1 MSNMSDGVVLKL
13 ILGILF
19 AAIGTGTGKTL
30 SFVLPLLE
38 RLSAEGPTRIYQGR
52 PPLLLVMAPTRELA
66 IQVNDKHSSCLV

>member
-1 MSNMSDGVVLKL
+1 MYAVKL
-13 ILGILF
+13 IFGFLF
-19 AAIGTGTGKTL
+19 ADIGTGTGKTL

-66 IQVNDKHSSCLV
+66 IQVNDEHKNSSCLV